1 MFNNDEKS
9 YMRAHKKQTPAERGR
24 GKSNSEPAG
33 ARSESSVKLKVQRR
47 IVLFSLLLFLAKIV
61 AYLLTNSVAVLT
73 DALESIVNVTTGF
86 ITLYS
91 ISVAIKPRDKNHPF
105 GHGKIESLS
114 ASLEGIMIII
124 AGLVIMYE
132 AVRRFFDPAA
142 VQQLDVAII
151 ITGVAGLLNYIV
163 GALSIKTGRK
173 HNSIA
178 LISGGKHLQS
188 DAYSTAGLIV
198 GLLVII
204 VTGQI
209 WIDSVIAIIF
219 GVIIIL
225 TGIRILKETTSTLMD
240 EADMVHLQDVV
251 VALSDNRSKN
261 WIEVH
266 NLRLVKY
273 GDSVHI
279 DCDLTLPWYMN
290 IRDAH
295 RESDLL
301 KQTVAQETGLPS
313 DMTIHTDACYPALC
327 RVCPIENCHARQH
340 TRTGEVKWILETMIS
355 RDPQVPREK

>member
-1 MFNNDEKS
+1 MLNSGKKR
-9 YMRAHKKQTPAERGR
+9 YMRGDKNQPPVKTGPGER
-24 GKSNSEPAG
+24 NSVPAG
-33 ARSESSVKLKVQRR
+33 ARSESSIKLKVQRR
-47 IVLFSLLLFLAKIV
+47 IVLFSLLLFLAKMV

-198 GLLVII
+198 GLLIII
-204 VTGQI
+204 VTGKI

-240 EADMVHLQDVV
+240 EADMAQLQDIV
-251 VALSDNRSKN
+251 VAVSANRSKN

-301 KQTVAQETGLPS
+301 KKIVANETEWSS

-327 RVCPIENCHARQH
+327 RVCPKENCDVRQQPQS
-340 TRTGEVKWILETMIS
+340 GEVKWILETMIS

>member
-1 MFNNDEKS
+1 MPGD
-9 YMRAHKKQTPAERGR
+9 KKQPPVQTESHVRGSTR
-24 GKSNSEPAG
+24 VGSN
-33 ARSESSVKLKVQRR
+33 SESSVKLKVQRR
-47 IVLFSLLLFLAKIV
+47 IVLFSILLFLAKIV

-91 ISVAIKPRDKNHPF
+91 ISVAIKPRDRNHPF

-124 AGLVIMYE
+124 AGLIIMYE

-142 VQQLDVAII
+142 VQQLDVAIV

-163 GALSIKTGRK
+163 GALSIKTGKK

-198 GLLVII
+198 GLLIII
-204 VTGQI
+204 VTGRI

-219 GVIIIL
+219 GIIIIL

-240 EADMVHLQDVV
+240 EADMAQLQDIVTAV
-251 VALSDNRSKN
+251 SSNRSKN

-290 IRDAH
+290 IREAH
-295 RESDLL
+295 WESDLL
-301 KQTVAQETGLPS
+301 KKIVAEETGWPS
-313 DMTIHTDACYPALC
+313 DMTIHTDACYSALC
-327 RVCPIENCHARQH
+327 RVCPIENCHVREH
-340 TRTGEVKWILETMIS
+340 TRTGEVNWILETMIS

>member
-1 MFNNDEKS
+1 M
-9 YMRAHKKQTPAERGR
+9 AGTKKHNKR
-24 GKSNSEPAG
+24 GKNIEPPGQKELYGRIADSG
-33 ARSESSVKLKVQRR
+33 GLISESSVKLKVQRR
-47 IVLFSLLLFLAKIV
+47 IVLFSLMLFFAKMV
-61 AYLLTNSVAVLT
+61 AYFITNSVAVLT

-114 ASLEGIMIII
+114 ASLEGLMIII
-124 AGLVIMYE
+124 AGLIIIYE

-142 VQQLDVAII
+142 VQQLNIAIV

-163 GALSIKTGRK
+163 GGLSIRTGRK

-178 LISGGKHLQS
+178 LISGGRHLQS
-188 DAYSTAGLIV
+188 DAYSTAGLIA
-198 GLLVII
+198 GLLII
-204 VTGQI
+204 IITGRI

-219 GVIIIL
+219 GIIILL

-240 EADMVHLQDVV
+240 EADMVQLQDIVKSV
-251 VALSDNRSKN
+251 SNNRSEN

-279 DCDLTLPWYMN
+279 DCDLTLPWYMT
-290 IRDAH
+290 IREAH

-301 KQTVAQETGLPS
+301 KERVAEGTGWPS

-327 RVCPIENCHARQH
+327 RICPIEKCHVRLHSQ
-340 TRTGEVKWILETMIS
+340 TGEVKWTLEKMIS